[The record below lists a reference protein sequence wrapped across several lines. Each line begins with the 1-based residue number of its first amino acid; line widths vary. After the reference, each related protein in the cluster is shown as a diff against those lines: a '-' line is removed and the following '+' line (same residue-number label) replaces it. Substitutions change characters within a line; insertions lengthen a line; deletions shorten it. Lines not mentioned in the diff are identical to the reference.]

1 MCNTC
6 GCSSADSSSAK
17 EITENPGMTR
27 RAAVGAVGAGA
38 GALALTAC
46 GSSMD
51 SDATATSIDP
61 GAPAEPT
68 DMAAVADVPVGGVI
82 KATAQGTSVMI
93 TQPTEGTFHA
103 FSSVCTHQGC
113 QVNAQKEKTINCPCH
128 ASVFSTEDGTPQG
141 GPAETALPEFPL
153 EIKGDRI
160 WVG

>member
-6 GCSSADSSSAK
+6 GCSSAK

-27 RAAVGAVGAGA
+27 RAAVGAVSAGA

-51 SDATATSIDP
+51 SDATAASIDP

-93 TQPTEGTFHA
+93 TQPTEGTFHCLLYT
-103 FSSVCTHQGC
+103 SPS
-113 QVNAQKEKTINCPCH
+113 PR
-128 ASVFSTEDGTPQG
+128 D
-141 GPAETALPEFPL
+141 
-153 EIKGDRI
+153 
-160 WVG
+160 

>member
-6 GCSSADSSSAK
+6 GCSAADTASAK
-17 EITENPGMTR
+17 DVTENVGMTR
-27 RAAVGAVGAGA
+27 RAAVGTVGVGA

-51 SDATATSIDP
+51 SDVTAGSVDP
-61 GAPAEPT
+61 AAPAQPT
-68 DMAAVADVPVGGVI
+68 DMAAIADVPVGGVI

-113 QVNAQKEKTINCPCH
+113 QINAQKDKTMSCPCH
-128 ASVFSTEDGTPQG
+128 ASVFSNEDGSPQG

-153 EIKGDRI
+153 EVKGDRI